1 VIREVYR
8 KELLSQRVL
17 FGIAFVIVLLVTA
30 AIPFFFD
37 LSLKRAIL
45 SVGNETTRAVLQN
58 FRSYPVYIESQWL
71 ARNFARI
78 LCLLAVIAGA
88 GAIAGEREN
97 RTLPLLYRTSVP
109 LSTIALMKFAFI
121 AAWLALVAASSTG
134 VLAALSLG
142 ESHPFSVLDIVVA
155 SIVAWG
161 NAMAFL
167 GVVFAASAYSDRT
180 AIAAPAAVVAGFIV
194 AFALAPLGLNGTA
207 LALNV
212 FGVDG
217 TISWQLAGVDLLVA
231 FAISGLG
238 LLLAVIEIERRR
250 PS

>member
-1 VIREVYR
+1 MIREVTR
-8 KELLSQRVL
+8 KELFTQRAL
-17 FGIAFVIVLLVTA
+17 FGIAFVLVLLVTA

-37 LSLKRAIL
+37 YSLKRAAL
-45 SVGNETTRAVLQN
+45 SIGNETTVAVLRN

-78 LCLLAVIAGA
+78 LCLLALIAGA

-97 RTLPLLYRTSVP
+97 RTLPLLYRSSVP
-109 LSTIALMKFAFI
+109 LSAIALIKFTFI
-121 AAWLALVAASSTG
+121 ATWLAIVAAASTG

-142 ESHPFSVLDIVVA
+142 ETHPFSILDISVA
-155 SIVAWG
+155 AVVAWG

-167 GVVFAASAYSDRT
+167 GVVFAASAFTNRT
-180 AIAAPAAVVAGFIV
+180 AIAAGLAVAAGFLV

-212 FGVDG
+212 FAVDG
-217 TISWQLAGVDLLVA
+217 SVSWQLAGVDLLVA
-231 FAISGLG
+231 FAICGLG
-238 LLLAVIEIERRR
+238 LLAAVIEIERRR
-250 PS
+250 AS

>member
-1 VIREVYR
+1 MIREVYR
-8 KELLSQRVL
+8 KELLSQRAL
-17 FGIAFVIVLLVTA
+17 FAIAFVIVLLVTA

-37 LSLKRAIL
+37 LSLKRAVL
-45 SVGNETTRAVLQN
+45 SVSNETTQAVLRN

-71 ARNFARI
+71 ARNFSRI

-97 RTLPLLYRTSVP
+97 RTLPLLYRSSVP
-109 LSTIALMKFAFI
+109 LSTIALMKFVFI
-121 AAWLALVAASSTG
+121 AVWLAIVAASSTG

-142 ESHPFSVLDIVVA
+142 ETHPFSVLDIAVASVVA
-155 SIVAWG
+155 WA

-167 GVVFAASAYSDRT
+167 GVVFAASAFTSRT
-180 AIAAPAAVVAGFIV
+180 WIAAVLAVAAGFLV

-217 TISWQLAGVDLLVA
+217 AVSWPLAGVDVLVA
-231 FAISGLG
+231 FAVSALG
-238 LLLAVIEIERRR
+238 LLLAIVETDRRR
-250 PS
+250 AG